1 MFEWKFF
8 CCCWRNFC
16 WSRKC
21 YIWEIWLLKIVFLV
35 IDWFNESIVMGRNR
49 RLKVFLLDELKIKG
63 IRELFGYLGKLY
75 KCEVFYDKLDMDSN
89 FDLLNDGYIYF
100 KEMV

>member
-1 MFEWKFF
+1 
-8 CCCWRNFC
+8 
-16 WSRKC
+16 
-21 YIWEIWLLKIVFLV
+21 
-35 IDWFNESIVMGRNR
+35 MGRNR